1 MAYDAADILRYTPAG
16 QWQLFFDGS
25 DVGLGVAGIKAFTL
39 LSDNSILLSVAKPVE
54 MAGLGRIGLEDVLR
68 FIPTSTGTTTAGTFQ
83 LYFDGS
89 DVSLTAKSE
98 AIDALTIGPGGK
110 LIISTTGKVTIKP
123 PSGNLK
129 ARNSDL
135 LAFTFGTTGSSTSG
149 TWSLY
154 FEGADVGLKKENV
167 DALWIDPLNGDI
179 YLSVTNAY
187 NLGNGVSGDE
197 SAIFICDP
205 GSLGATTTCAYRA
218 YWDAAAAGL
227 DANIRGIYIQR

>member
-1 MAYDAADILRYTPAG
+1 MVFASDSSKPRDASSIQWALSKIRHSGWERAQTRNTSPTKACLLYT
-16 QWQLFFDGS
+16 S
-25 DVGLGVAGIKAFTL
+25 
-39 LSDNSILLSVAKPVE
+39 
-54 MAGLGRIGLEDVLR
+54 
-68 FIPTSTGTTTAGTFQ
+68 
-83 LYFDGS
+83 
-89 DVSLTAKSE
+89 
-98 AIDALTIGPGGK
+98 
-110 LIISTTGKVTIKP
+110 TIKP

-154 FEGADVGLKKENV
+154 FEGADVGLKKENI

-205 GSLGATTTCAYRA
+205 GSLGATTTCTYRA